1 MRFLAFLS
9 VLGSFAFIGCAG
21 DTSVRMSVWDD
32 SGVSA
37 VGGTSGA
44 GGAGGVSG
52 QPMTGG
58 SSGSVSSIIVTGGT
72 RDLATT
78 RCITGTCPFPSS
90 SLSCLKANCAAD
102 IATCY
107 TSDGVSRA
115 ASGFCMAYANC
126 MLACPCNASSS
137 KCESDCLLNEASTA
151 PDCLTKL
158 NNLYNCSNNSG
169 CTPTTCATSGST

>member
-9 VLGSFAFIGCAG
+9 VLGSLAFVGCAG
-21 DTSVRMSVWDD
+21 DTSVRMSVWNDG
-32 SGVSA
+32 GV
-37 VGGTSGA
+37 
-44 GGAGGVSG
+44 GGAGG
-52 QPMTGG
+52 QQMTGG
-58 SSGSVSSIIVTGGT
+58 SSGSVSSISVTGGT

-78 RCITGTCPFPSS
+78 RCITGTCPVPSS

-107 TSDGVSRA
+107 TSDGVSKA

-126 MLACPCNASSS
+126 MLACPCNANSS
-137 KCESDCLLNEASTA
+137 KCESDCLQNEAST
-151 PDCLTKL
+151 DCLTKL

-169 CTPTTCATSGST
+169 CTSTTCATSGST